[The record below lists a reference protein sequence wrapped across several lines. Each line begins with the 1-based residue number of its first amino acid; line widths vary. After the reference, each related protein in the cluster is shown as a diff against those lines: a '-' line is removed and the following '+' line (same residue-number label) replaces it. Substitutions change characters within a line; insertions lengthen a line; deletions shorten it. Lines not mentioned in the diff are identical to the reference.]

1 MPGACQCCSGPVG
14 AADVSSVI
22 ALTAVLGAALLFGIS
37 SVAEQRSTKR
47 VKTRRA
53 LSPRILLDLARQ
65 PLWIAAI
72 GGTLLGFAL
81 QVTAL
86 RFGPLALVEPVLV
99 VALIFA
105 VLINAYL
112 RRVWDRILFA
122 GVIIC
127 AAGIVGFLTIAQPTA
142 GTSHVGFFVVL
153 PLAAGLA
160 VGVFACLVIAKR
172 SEQLRP
178 LALALACGICYGV
191 SAFLVKLVIS
201 DLSGGL
207 PRMLT
212 DWPIYALAVV
222 GPAGFILNEDAYQ
235 RGTLIAPVL
244 AIITACDPVISIA
257 LGSLFLNEKLSSTP
271 AGIAGEVISLLVMIT
286 GIVAIAHRAPHVAP
300 PRARSANPA
309 SLRQRAGGRL
319 GGGSN
324 ATGGTACRTNA
335 STSLPILRTTRCWTP
350 RTHWTPRQVTIRS
363 TAG

>member
-1 MPGACQCCSGPVG
+1 VSAGLSAALVFG
-14 AADVSSVI
+14 AA
-22 ALTAVLGAALLFGIS
+22 

-65 PLWIAAI
+65 PLWVMAI
-72 GGTLLGFAL
+72 GGTLFGFAL

-86 RFGPLALVEPVLV
+86 RFGPLALVEPILV

-112 RRVWDRILFA
+112 RRVWDPQIIG

-127 AAGIVGFLTIAQPTA
+127 AAGIVGFLTIANPSP
-142 GTSHVGFFVVL
+142 GTSHVGFL
-153 PLAAGLA
+153 TIMPLGAGLVGGVIGCLA
-160 VGVFACLVIAKR
+160 VAK
-172 SEQLRP
+172 SHPQLRP

-201 DLSGGL
+201 DLSGGAT
-207 PRMLT
+207 RMLT

-257 LGSLFLNEKLSSTP
+257 LGAVWLNEKLSGSP
-271 AGIAGEVISLLVMIT
+271 AGVAGEVISLIVMIT
-286 GIVAIAHRAPHVAP
+286 GIVVIAHRAPHVAP
-300 PRARSANPA
+300 PALAASRREQPARH
-309 SLRQRAGGRL
+309 R
-319 GGGSN
+319 
-324 ATGGTACRTNA
+324 
-335 STSLPILRTTRCWTP
+335 
-350 RTHWTPRQVTIRS
+350 
-363 TAG
+363 